1 MNGVID
7 LVDSDE
13 DDFSS
18 TETSPPLSLHGRLS
32 GGMSRS
38 LSQSMRNT
46 TAIRLAAVIPAVP
59 ALVRT
64 GGRIVEVF
72 DLISSD
78 DEEPPEIL
86 PVRTRTA
93 PATATVTRIHGE
105 DSSENNSRSIIQTK
119 PIENLKDENPAKF
132 KRQRL
137 EIDKNDYYAIKREFE
152 PFSFGAADYLDE
164 VVEVAGEGVEENELT
179 VTSNSGNNISNN
191 GADTDDC
198 EIECL
203 GGNMNFLSDMPH
215 QREACSGF
223 PFAPFDRSANSKYCK
238 QCFCYVCD
246 INAKEC
252 LEWSEHCNASHR
264 IPVYKEEQKRRKI
277 PALNILSSTDRARF
291 FFDNKSV
298 LTNEVR
304 IFDISTWQLAF
315 TPTAIRQLFKDL
327 IAKSN
332 EILGKSDFLL
342 SSDRESKR
350 KLLQQATV
358 WILLVG
364 NFYCTCVGTR
374 SMDDL
379 IESLLLRI
387 LFHSE
392 CDKTIITHL
401 KINFQDEKR
410 RKSCADLAKTTDILW
425 DSGLINNLQSYIPD
439 TFNQNELL
447 KLSDSLLIGI
457 MKKIV
462 RTSTLEKEGVL
473 FRFFNILMDF
483 NLTVFLNGIY
493 LFLENS
499 FENVNEKGN
508 ESENDKIELNEI
520 KWEKEISQVQQLIRS
535 VTALQW
541 SKDKNHPKRPISVIE
556 EFKSVKIV
564 SILTSIL
571 RKIPDMPSY
580 NVKMLLMKNL
590 HLKKSSNR
598 PYNQSLSNFTFLSK
612 VIYLIKNQFGLSGC
626 HPADW
631 VLNNFLKKWTP
642 EEEYAVAIS
651 LSVRMKSIL
660 PCCFEKYYGEVDK
673 ISETNNTENNNKND
687 KYLESR
693 KSTGEKVIQSP
704 TFNNSN
710 RGFSSSSPLGEILS
724 SSPEKEWRELY
735 NNNRNRSIN
744 DDMNAYMNVIKFK
757 QNVKQ
762 NVKSDPFVIYE
773 ELYTVMDG
781 PALLLLIV
789 ELKDICTY
797 PSSSVIAVQ
806 YGPYTCSTYDGGK
819 LEWQVEDQIHG
830 SPSKN
835 NDNYNTNNNNCD
847 NNNNKKNNNN
857 ENEKC
862 MSSPVRTSRMP
873 YNGVSTYASPGSQ
886 LTKEISPSKK
896 ENKNGNENKNKN
908 ENRNG
913 NDDKNSRFSVTSVF
927 SEECFYHAFTVSQL
941 YLPAKID
948 QLDLS
953 WEGQSNVPPY
963 ARGTYVQHLFI
974 FFFMKK
980 SL

>member
-38 LSQSMRNT
+38 LAQSIRNT
-46 TAIRLAAVIPAVP
+46 TAIRIAAVIPAVP

-93 PATATVTRIHGE
+93 TATATVTRIHGE

-164 VVEVAGEGVEENELT
+164 VVEVAGEGVEENEMT
-179 VTSNSGNNISNN
+179 VTSNSGKNISNN
-191 GADTDDC
+191 GADTDDY
-198 EIECL
+198 EIVCL

-425 DSGLINNLQSYIPD
+425 DSGLINNLQSYKPD

-535 VTALQW
+535 VTAFQW
-541 SKDKNHPKRPISVIE
+541 SKDKNHPKRPISIIE
-556 EFKSVKIV
+556 EFKSIKIV
-564 SILTSIL
+564 SILTSII

-612 VIYLIKNQFGLSGC
+612 VIYLIKNQFGSSGW

-631 VLNNFLKKWTP
+631 VLKNFLKKWTP

-673 ISETNNTENNNKND
+673 ISDTNNTEIYNKNNKFIDMKND

-693 KSTGEKVIQSP
+693 KSTVEKAVQSP
-704 TFNNSN
+704 TLNNSN
-710 RGFSSSSPLGEILS
+710 RGFSSSSPLGEMLS
-724 SSPEKEWRELY
+724 SPGKEWRESY
-735 NNNRNRSIN
+735 NNSNENRSIH
-744 DDMNAYMNVIKFK
+744 DDMNAYKNVIRFK

-762 NVKSDPFVIYE
+762 NDKSDPFVIFE

-806 YGPYTCSTYDGGK
+806 YGPYTCSTYDEGK
-819 LEWQVEDQIHG
+819 VEDQIVHHG
-830 SPSKN
+830 NFSKT
-835 NDNYNTNNNNCD
+835 NDNYNNNNNNC
-847 NNNNKKNNNN
+847 NNNNNNNGN
-857 ENEKC
+857 DNC
-862 MSSPVRTSRMP
+862 MSSPARTSRMP
-873 YNGVSTYASPGSQ
+873 YNGVNAFASPGSQ
-886 LTKEISPSKK
+886 LTKETSPTK
-896 ENKNGNENKNKN
+896 NKNGNG
-908 ENRNG
+908 NG
-913 NDDKNSRFSVTSVF
+913 NESEEKYSRFSVTSVF
-927 SEECFYHAFTVSQL
+927 SEECFYHAFTVSKL

-963 ARGTYVQHLFI
+963 ARGTYVQYLIICF
-974 FFFMKK
+974 
-980 SL
+980 L